1 MKFLPILLL
10 VLVAVQQICQT
21 DSFVIEVDKERLRK
35 FLQQM
40 KRDFAF
46 LQHLKRNL
54 SMILPSFSD
63 ERWLECFQCH
73 KKF

>member
-46 LQHLKRNL
+46 LQHLKRNS
-54 SMILPSFSD
+54 SMILPSFSV
-63 ERWLECFQCH
+63 ERWLE
-73 KKF
+73 

>member
-46 LQHLKRNL
+46 LQHLKRN
-54 SMILPSFSD
+54 SSIMPNFSV
-63 ERWLECFQCH
+63 ERWLE
-73 KKF
+73 

>member
-35 FLQQM
+35 FLRQM

-46 LQHLKRNL
+46 LQHLKRNSSL
-54 SMILPSFSD
+54 ILPNFSV
-63 ERWLECFQCH
+63 ERWLE
-73 KKF
+73 

>member
-46 LQHLKRNL
+46 LQHLKRNS
-54 SMILPSFSD
+54 SMILPNFSV
-63 ERWLECFQCH
+63 ERWLE
-73 KKF
+73 

>member
-1 MKFLPILLL
+1 MKFLPILLV

-40 KRDFAF
+40 TLHFY
-46 LQHLKRNL
+46 
-54 SMILPSFSD
+54 SI
-63 ERWLECFQCH
+63 
-73 KKF
+73 

>member
-10 VLVAVQQICQT
+10 VLVAVQQICQS

-35 FLQQM
+35 FLRQM

-46 LQHLKRNL
+46 LQHLKRNS
-54 SMILPSFSD
+54 SMILPKLFS
-63 ERWLECFQCH
+63 
-73 KKF
+73 